1 MPTAYAQDGVDVH
14 EGDSFSQ
21 LAGKVCQSTYHNSP
35 YVQVHDYSRG
45 HFRGPRTFSLRG
57 LPEGCTL
64 SGAPDGIGTK
74 VIVYDAARSHR
85 RAARCL
91 IAMTAGDIS
100 RDGGL
105 PLVFFNVLDAKT
117 LGKSGEGASERERQT
132 NQAFRE
138 VIVGLGEVCSEEG
151 YVALKGETAELG
163 VCVSSENPGG
173 LAQFNWAGFMLGVFH
188 ERLLITGENLKPGQL
203 AMVLRE
209 YGLRSNGISTARAAL
224 RIRYGERWYDEPE
237 AESHVKAA
245 ALPSVLYDRFL
256 CYLNGWEGGDLTPVV
271 PVHLIV
277 HVTGGALKGKL
288 FEDQLKPRGLGA
300 ELTGL
305 WEPPEIM
312 RLCAEWRGLLGKDEE
327 LYETWNGGQ
336 GVLAVIDEKDHD
348 RFVAE
353 AHEFGLEAKAAGP
366 ITAKP
371 KLTVA
376 SKYPEGRQFDYA

>member
-1 MPTAYAQDGVDVH
+1 MPTAYAQDGVDVF
-14 EGDSFSQ
+14 EGDSFSE
-21 LAGKVCQSTYHNSP
+21 LAGKICRSTYHNSP
-35 YVQVHDYSRG
+35 YVEVHDCSRG

-57 LPEGCTL
+57 LPEGYTL
-64 SGAPDGIGTK
+64 SGAPDGVGTK

-85 RAARCL
+85 RASRCL

-117 LGKSGEGASERERQT
+117 LGKSGPEATERERAT
-132 NQAFRE
+132 NRAFRE
-138 VIVGLGEVCSEEG
+138 LILGLGEVCAEQG

-163 VCVSSENPGG
+163 VCVSSENPDG
-173 LAQFNWAGFMLGVFH
+173 LAQFNWAGFILGVFH
-188 ERLLITGENLKPGQL
+188 ERLLITGESLKPGQL

-237 AESHVKAA
+237 AIGHVRAA
-245 ALPSVLYDRFL
+245 AEPSVLYDRFL
-256 CYLNGWEGGDLTPVV
+256 CYLNGWEEGNLTPIV

-277 HVTGGALKGKL
+277 HVTGGALRGKL
-288 FEDQLKPRGLGA
+288 FLDQLKPRGLGA
-300 ELTGL
+300 ELTDL

-312 RLCAEWRGLLGKDEE
+312 RLCAEWRGLLGNDEE

-336 GVLAVIDEKDHD
+336 GVLAVIDERDHD
-348 RFVAE
+348 RFVSE
-353 AHEFGLEAKAAGP
+353 ARKFGLEAKAAGP
-366 ITAKP
+366 IRQGAR
-371 KLTVA
+371 LTIA
-376 SKYPEGRQFDYA
+376 SKYPGGRRFDYS